1 MIDDLCSQLID
12 LNLDSAEIK
21 INGKVNDNK
30 RFKEIDERFSSAK
43 VGYVKHGNK
52 KSWVFFEIKDSL
64 KSYKKRFK
72 IK

>member
-52 KSWVFFEIKDSL
+52 KS
-64 KSYKKRFK
+64 
-72 IK
+72 